1 MGKYLADFCRKRLA
15 RLEEHGF
22 TREQA
27 EGIAG
32 ELSEVVSEAQ
42 LERALHRQT
51 RYLFTTI
58 VTVAAFQTAL
68 TVTLIELLS

>member
-1 MGKYLADFCRKRLA
+1 MGKFIADICRRRLA
-15 RLEEHGF
+15 RLEEKGF

-27 EGIAG
+27 EGIAD

-51 RYLFTTI
+51 RYLFTII